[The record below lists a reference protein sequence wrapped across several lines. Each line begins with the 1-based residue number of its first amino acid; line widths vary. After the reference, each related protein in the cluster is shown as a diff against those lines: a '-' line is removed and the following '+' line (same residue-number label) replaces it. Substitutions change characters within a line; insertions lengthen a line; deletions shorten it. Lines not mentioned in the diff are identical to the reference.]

1 MRSAPVIAGLLACLI
16 GASGWVV
23 AQVPQGSADRGEAI
37 YKAHCLRCHG
47 TFGDGNGP
55 DAKDLIIQPENFQTL
70 TSRDRSDFELLIA
83 ISNGVLFSP
92 MHSWRGRL
100 TEQEMMDVI
109 RYIRAL
115 APARPFS

>member
-1 MRSAPVIAGLLACLI
+1 MRTTIIIAALLVGIAGVSAW
-16 GASGWVV
+16 SV
-23 AQVPQGSADRGEAI
+23 AQVPSGSADRGEVI

-47 TFGDGNGP
+47 KFGEGNGP
-55 DAKDLIIQPENFQTL
+55 DAKDLIVQPENFQTL

-92 MHSWRGRL
+92 MHAWRGRL
-100 TEQEMMDVI
+100 TEQETMDVI

-115 APARPFS
+115 APPRPFS